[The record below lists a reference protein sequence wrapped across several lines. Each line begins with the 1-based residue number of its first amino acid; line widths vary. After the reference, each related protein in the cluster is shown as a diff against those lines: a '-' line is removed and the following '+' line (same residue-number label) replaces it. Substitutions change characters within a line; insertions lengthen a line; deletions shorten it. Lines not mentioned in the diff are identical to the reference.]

1 MMDAIRHTMGN
12 DAFAAAAHDF
22 FQTYRGKS
30 IGTAEFRSFWK
41 QKMADK
47 KDLVDLWLDSRGGL
61 PDVSKATAQ
70 N

>member
-1 MMDAIRHTMGN
+1 MMDAIRQAMGN

-22 FQTYRGKS
+22 FQTDRGKS
-30 IGTAEFRSFWK
+30 IATEEFRSFWK

-47 KDLVDLWLDSRGGL
+47 QGLVDLWLDSTGGL
-61 PDVSKATAQ
+61 PDVSKVTAQ